1 MQTTPLTLP
10 SRAAAVATV
19 LRAAWARHRDGL
31 SFLLLIVAVLA
42 GVLLSRLGATW
53 PAAAA
58 ADPVIVIA
66 SPTAPL
72 ALLPT
77 AAKVAAVPTLAHD
90 VAAFAAPAGAY
101 LGTAPAGAAYAVE
114 SRNPEGWAILRV
126 AGVGGYDGQGRIWVA
141 PSDAPPEAAQVPV
154 LTTPIPAPPGVAAP
168 APAPESPPPAAEPA
182 PQPAHPAYAAQSA
195 EPDPVRVVVVDYT
208 RGGFLEGSASN
219 LPDRPIAVT
228 NDQGRVILGGHPNP

>member
-101 LGTAPAGAAYAVE
+101 LGTAPAGAA
-114 SRNPEGWAILRV
+114 SRSRAAIRR
-126 AGVGGYDGQGRIWVA
+126 AGRSCVSPASAATTGR
-141 PSDAPPEAAQVPV
+141 AASGSRRP
-154 LTTPIPAPPGVAAP
+154 
-168 APAPESPPPAAEPA
+168 
-182 PQPAHPAYAAQSA
+182 
-195 EPDPVRVVVVDYT
+195 T
-208 RGGFLEGSASN
+208 RRR
-219 LPDRPIAVT
+219 RP
-228 NDQGRVILGGHPNP
+228 RRCRC